1 MPAFI
6 FYTLI
11 NSVFSPIYFIKKLK
25 IYTFIT
31 NSST

>member
-6 FYTLI
+6 FYNRI
-11 NSVFSPIYFIKKLK
+11 NSDFDNIYFIKKLK